1 MHPSHHY
8 RHQPGKRCPVN
19 SYGEPEGLEPTPD
32 CESFSNSNRLSA
44 SLTVP
49 RASQS
54 SDATLHEKRPLLGQS
69 PYIFLNRHQKL
80 RYSWVIDF
88 DSTR

>member
-1 MHPSHHY
+1 MHPLHPY
-8 RHQPGKRCPVN
+8 RRQPGKRRPVN
-19 SYGEPEGLEPTPD
+19 SHGKPGGLEPTPA
-32 CESFSNSNRLSA
+32 CGSFSNSNRLSA

-69 PYIFLNRHQKL
+69 RPCQRCNLVAKSFAARWTK
-80 RYSWVIDF
+80 RAK
-88 DSTR
+88 